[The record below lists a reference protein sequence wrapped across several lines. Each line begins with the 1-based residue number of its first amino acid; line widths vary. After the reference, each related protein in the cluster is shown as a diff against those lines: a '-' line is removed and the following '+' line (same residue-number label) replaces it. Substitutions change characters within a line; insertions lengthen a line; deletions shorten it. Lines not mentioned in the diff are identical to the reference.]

1 MAATWLSYV
10 SKTNLSPLLYS
21 VKLLGSYLQ
30 NTIRVLYRIKSEFQ
44 ITELQILHDLAPLTS
59 VSSFL
64 HTPTPGLYLQ
74 SFFMTQ
80 SSLNVPLDTWL
91 FGPERPFQ
99 SPPLWLVGLTAGLTL
114 SWNDR
119 AIVIHPQLPL
129 TPRSPWSSLYP
140 NTHSSLIMLWCL
152 VPLASEWYTEILK
165 NKDCIIVFLPSPNPV
180 TVHGT

>member
-99 SPPLWLVGLTAGLTL
+99 SPPL
-114 SWNDR
+114 
-119 AIVIHPQLPL
+119 
-129 TPRSPWSSLYP
+129 
-140 NTHSSLIMLWCL
+140 
-152 VPLASEWYTEILK
+152 
-165 NKDCIIVFLPSPNPV
+165 
-180 TVHGT
+180 